1 MTCRYKNYKY
11 YPLHIKELSHFPQ
24 FKKAEK
30 QQSKI
35 HYHQYCKKTVAIL
48 LTSSYNNRTN

>member
-11 YPLHIKELSHFPQ
+11 YPLHVKELSHFPQ

-30 QQSKI
+30 QQFKI
-35 HYHQYCKKTVAIL
+35 HYH
-48 LTSSYNNRTN
+48 